1 MIAALGT
8 LALAFVLMVQS
19 VPFAM
24 LKMANHPL
32 VTVSAAYSRRSLFTA
47 ICWSR
52 VRCQERSTLRRY
64 TRLEMASMCSC
75 GKRDPSAKRPGKY
88 LRQKAAEFHESWPDQ
103 LPASLRYQF
112 CHSQGISYK
121 ACLID
126 RWPWSGFLQM
136 HLPWPNDF
144 TTMVLQVGGADARL
158 QMPGWASWRQVWP
171 DVVEPRSFNALS
183 GVDVSDVDLMN
194 FPKARE
200 INCKGRPARG
210 TSACIL
216 WKRYP
221 DSGVTAWYWADGKLY
236 LQATST
242 RYPQKVC
249 KQSGGVPSV

>member
-19 VPFAM
+19 VPFAH
-24 LKMANHPL
+24 AEDGEPPL
-32 VTVSAAYSRRSLFTA
+32 GDCFGGILSSEPLHCYLLEQGQVSGKIDIEA
-47 ICWSR
+47 IYEAGNGIY
-52 VRCQERSTLRRY
+52 VFLRQKGPFSEA
-64 TRLEMASMCSC
+64 T
-75 GKRDPSAKRPGKY
+75 GKY